1 MRKKVGSLEEFL
13 MDFQMKGP
21 KISISSNIHLSPV
34 ARRFPKTPSPVAN
47 FEKSGPNPKIIFHR
61 VKKEINKKSK
71 KGLIF
76 ETQHFSPLGVY
87 EKVHE
92 ELL

>member
-47 FEKSGPNPKIIFHR
+47 FDKSGPNP
-61 VKKEINKKSK
+61 
-71 KGLIF
+71 
-76 ETQHFSPLGVY
+76 
-87 EKVHE
+87 
-92 ELL
+92 